1 MLNDKQLVKIV
12 KKGNRKNGRLYVYN
26 VDGNYYFSDTYGI
39 YKFIPELHQ
48 KTGQEISK
56 IFMGLPEEGKT
67 FSMIDKERTDS
78 TPDIMNIFFD
88 AEKASYDHKLKATDY
103 IKEVKSREGKV
114 TMTARILVNNEFVT
128 LVNDDYFS
136 VTEEH
141 HTLKTN
147 SRHEAVCVFNGDE
160 MLALILPIRIEE
172 SETAK
177 LDKFIEIVA
186 A

>member
-1 MLNDKQLVKIV
+1 MLNDKAMVKIV
-12 KKGNRKNGRLYVYN
+12 KQGNKKGKRLFIYN
-26 VDGNYYFSDTYGI
+26 VDGIYYFSDTYGI

-103 IKEVKSREGKV
+103 IKEVKSREGKE
-114 TMTARILVNNEFVT
+114 TMTARILVNNEFAT
-128 LVNDDYFS
+128 MINNDYFKVS
-136 VTEEH
+136 EDH
-141 HTLKTN
+141 HTLKAN
-147 SRHEAVCVFNGDE
+147 SRNSLIAVFNEDE
-160 MLALILPIRIEE
+160 LLAIIMPIK
-172 SETAK
+172 SEK
-177 LDKFIEIVA
+177 PEKIDKFIEIA

>member
-1 MLNDKQLVKIV
+1 MLNDKAMVKIV
-12 KKGNRKNGRLYVYN
+12 KQGNKKGKRLFIYN
-26 VDGNYYFSDTYGI
+26 VDGIYYFSDTYGI

-136 VTEEH
+136 VTKEH
-141 HTLKTN
+141 HTLKNN
-147 SRHEAVCVFNGDE
+147 SRNSLIAVFNEDE
-160 MLALILPIRIEE
+160 LLAIIMPIK
-172 SETAK
+172 SEK
-177 LDKFIEIVA
+177 PEKIDKFIEIA